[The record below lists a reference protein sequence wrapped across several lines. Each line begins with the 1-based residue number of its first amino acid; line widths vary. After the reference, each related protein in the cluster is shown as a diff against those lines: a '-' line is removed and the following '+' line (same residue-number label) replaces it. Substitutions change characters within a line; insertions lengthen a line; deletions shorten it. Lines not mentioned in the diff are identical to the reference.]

1 MRKTKNYRIVSVLLT
16 VFLLVSLLVGCSSTG
31 VTSTSATSTSV
42 TSTSASESAS
52 TSASTENIS
61 TGIFANA
68 ELNRL
73 IDQNHKEV
81 EKNGWAELRIP
92 VSMHGI
98 TEDFVDPDA
107 VDAAKKLLAE
117 GYEVYV
123 VGGAIRDLI
132 MEYPAN
138 DFDLATNASITEIK
152 RILGDVTTHD
162 VGDMTFAYA
171 HYPTQI
177 VDVAPFYNYS
187 VAYQGCEGI
196 PASNPL
202 ERTTDK
208 AEIDSFRRDL
218 TMNSI
223 YYDLSN
229 DDIVCWQGGLYDI
242 REHLINTIAEPN
254 LQMTDDPS
262 VTIRALRFKARYN
275 YNFSARLEEAMRSG
289 CPIYLDAL
297 DPDSMAFNLPK
308 LFNGGYAT
316 ESYNVLVDYN
326 GFETLFPS
334 IEGYGSDAAFQSY
347 MKVAMAQ
354 FDALYAGGTKVSEQ
368 LMFSTIL
375 WPMIASEENF
385 DRALEKHIALQFKK
399 CATDYEVINSMRRML
414 RLEEKLTTEA
424 AQNHA
429 ELIASSD
436 EFADALRLLKIR
448 ALAGDVPTQTLDF
461 WKTYAK

>member
-1 MRKTKNYRIVSVLLT
+1 MRNTKTNRIVSAFLT
-16 VFLLVSLLVGCSSTG
+16 LFLLVSLLVSCSSTG
-31 VTSTSATSTSV
+31 VTSTGAK
-42 TSTSASESAS
+42 ASSAS
-52 TSASTENIS
+52 TSSESSSALSK
-61 TGIFANA
+61 GLFANK

-73 IDQNHKEV
+73 VDQNHKEV

-92 VSMHGI
+92 VSLHGI

-132 MEYPAN
+132 MDYPAN
-138 DFDLATNASITEIK
+138 DFDLATNASISEIK
-152 RILGDVTTHD
+152 RILGDVTTHS

-171 HYPTQI
+171 HYPSQI
-177 VDVAPFYNYS
+177 IDVAPFYNIP
-187 VAYQGCEGI
+187 VAYYGSEGI
-196 PASNPL
+196 PEFNPQ
-202 ERTTDK
+202 ERITDK
-208 AEIDSFRRDL
+208 AVNDSFRRDL

-223 YYDLSN
+223 YYDMSN
-229 DDIVCWQGGLYDI
+229 GDIVTWQGGLYDI
-242 REHLINTIAEPN
+242 REKQINTIAEPN

-275 YNFSARLEEAMRSG
+275 YNFSDRLEEAMRSG

-316 ESYNVLVDYN
+316 ESYNVLMDYN

-334 IEGYGSDAAFQSY
+334 TEGYGSDAAFQSY

-375 WPMIASEENF
+375 WPMIAREENF
-385 DRALEKHIALQFKK
+385 DRALEKHISLQFKK

-429 ELIASSD
+429 ELISSSD
-436 EFADALRLLKIR
+436 EFADALRLLEIR

-461 WKTYAK
+461 WKAYAK